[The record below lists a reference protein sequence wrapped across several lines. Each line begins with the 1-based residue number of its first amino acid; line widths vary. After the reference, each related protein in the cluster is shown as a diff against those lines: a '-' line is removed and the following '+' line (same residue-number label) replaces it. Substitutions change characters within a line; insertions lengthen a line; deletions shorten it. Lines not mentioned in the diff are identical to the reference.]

1 MEAKPHENAVHH
13 LFGAATRH
21 PNQREGT
28 AAVGAHRGAIG
39 FVVRGREEVGG
50 VDAER
55 GLGSGCSVGDFSIEL
70 LDATS

>member
-21 PNQREGT
+21 PNQREGA

-55 GLGSGCSVGDFSIEL
+55 GLGSGCSVGDFGIEL